1 PATWPR
7 MPAAVAEI
15 VARTGGRRRGQR
27 SASGVRLARMDG
39 RADVGRSDAEP
50 VSRDASDLTPVLS
63 RRDVLRAA
71 AFGGVALFLAAC
83 GSSASPGPSAAA
95 GPTASPSPTASS
107 SPTAS
112 AQSSSTAP
120 TPTPTPT
127 STVDLAHKIAGLMVV
142 GFRGT
147 DLADAPWIRTALAE
161 SGLGGVI
168 LFDRD
173 QLTGGSRNIV
183 SPAQVKRLTRS
194 LRASAPGR
202 AIIVSLDQEGGVVT
216 RLGPSHG
223 FPAVASEATIGAGS
237 ASAARTWAHAIATT
251 LAANGFDLNFAPVVD
266 LGVNPDS
273 PAIGALDRSFS
284 ADPDVVVARA
294 TTEIDAHR
302 AAGVRTTLKHFPG
315 IGSSTTNTDFGV
327 TDVTKTWTRAELEPF
342 RRLIAAGEVDLV
354 MAGHV
359 VNGQLDADHPASL
372 SNAVVTDLLRGE
384 LGWDG
389 IVVTD
394 DLQATAITKA
404 FGRDEAVL
412 LALEAGNDLL
422 LFANQQLYDSKLVAR
437 VVTVVSAA
445 VASGRI
451 PETRIDEAYDR
462 VQALFGSTG

>member
-1 PATWPR
+1 
-7 MPAAVAEI
+7 
-15 VARTGGRRRGQR
+15 
-27 SASGVRLARMDG
+27 
-39 RADVGRSDAEP
+39 
-50 VSRDASDLTPVLS
+50 
-63 RRDVLRAA
+63 
-71 AFGGVALFLAAC
+71 
-83 GSSASPGPSAAA
+83 
-95 GPTASPSPTASS
+95 
-107 SPTAS
+107 
-112 AQSSSTAP
+112 
-120 TPTPTPT
+120 
-127 STVDLAHKIAGLMVV
+127 MVV
-142 GFRGT
+142 GFRGSDLT
-147 DLADAPWIRTALAE
+147 DASWVRTALAE

-173 QLTGGSRNIV
+173 QLTGGSRNV
-183 SPAQVKRLTRS
+183 LSPAQVKRLTRS
-194 LRASAPGR
+194 VRAAAPNRGV
-202 AIIVSLDQEGGVVT
+202 IVSVDQEGGVVT

-223 FPAVASEATIGAGS
+223 FPAVASEATIGKGS
-237 ASAARTWAHAIATT
+237 ASAARTWAHGIATT
-251 LAANGFDLNFAPVVD
+251 LAANGLDLNFAPVVD
-266 LGVNPDS
+266 LDVNPAS

-294 TTEIDAHR
+294 TIEINAHR

-327 TDVTKTWTRAELEPF
+327 ADVTKTWTRAELEPF

-359 VNGQLDADHPASL
+359 VNGQLDAAQPASL
-372 SNAVVTDLLRGE
+372 SRAVVTELLRGE

-422 LFANQQLYDSKLVAR
+422 LFANQQLYDPKLVAR
-437 VVTVVSAA
+437 VVRVVGAA

-451 PETRIDEAYDR
+451 PESRIDEAYDR
-462 VQALFGSTG
+462 VQALFGATTG

>member
-1 PATWPR
+1 
-7 MPAAVAEI
+7 
-15 VARTGGRRRGQR
+15 
-27 SASGVRLARMDG
+27 MDG
-39 RADVGRSDAEP
+39 RA
-50 VSRDASDLTPVLS
+50 RDGLSGVAPASDDSPGAALALS
-63 RRDVLRAA
+63 RRDLLRAT

-83 GSSASPGPSAAA
+83 GLSPNPSPSAAA
-95 GPTASPSPTASS
+95 GPTAIPSPAASS

-112 AQSSSTAP
+112 ARSSSPAP
-120 TPTPTPT
+120 TPTPA
-127 STVDLAHKIAGLMVV
+127 STVDLAHRIAGLMVV
-142 GFRGT
+142 GFRGS
-147 DLADAPWIRTALAE
+147 DLTDAPWIRTALAE

-183 SPAQVKRLTRS
+183 SPAQVKRLNRS
-194 LRASAPGR
+194 LRAAAPGR
-202 AIIVSLDQEGGVVT
+202 GIIVSLDQEGGVVT

-266 LGVNPDS
+266 LDVNPDS

-294 TTEIDAHR
+294 TIEIDAHR

-327 TDVTKTWTRAELEPF
+327 ADVTKTWTRAELEPF

-372 SNAVVTDLLRGE
+372 SKPVVTDLLRDE

-394 DLQATAITKA
+394 DLQATAITRA

-422 LFANQQLYDSKLVAR
+422 LFANQQLYDPKLVAR

-451 PETRIDEAYDR
+451 PEARIDEAYDR
-462 VQALFGSTG
+462 VQAIFGSTG